1 MPLVRINQAD
11 ALMPAGVRRDDIFAT
26 VTANTAEDWYAGV
39 DSAVNPDGVDW
50 AIEAVGRSQTV
61 QLGRTYPLTSVNEAY
76 AALTGGAVGRAVV
89 VPGR

>member
-1 MPLVRINQAD
+1 MPLERIDQAD

-39 DSAVNPDGVDW
+39 DCIDAL
-50 AIEAVGRSQTV
+50 
-61 QLGRTYPLTSVNEAY
+61 LGRTYPLAAVNEAY

-89 VPGR
+89 VPGQ